1 MQTAPRKS
9 DLIVQDLLRQ
19 IVDGALPVGSI
30 LPREADLAEQYGVNR
45 SVVREA
51 NKLLEVHGLVQPVRR
66 RGTVVLDPQH
76 SLSPL
81 VLKTMLADADGNVD
95 PKVLDDFL
103 EIRAELDI
111 LMVGLAAQRRTEA
124 DLVAMEAAIDAAEA
138 LRHDPRA
145 YARAVNDF
153 GAAMAA
159 ATGNQLFPT
168 LVHWHRAVYDDL
180 EEILRHAR
188 QPTAQHTLGQRLL
201 LAGIRN
207 GDPGPVKSLLRQYHG
222 WIRDHLRS
230 ILLKDT
236 AA

>member
-1 MQTAPRKS
+1 MQTATRKS

-30 LPREADLAEQYGVNR
+30 LPKEADLATQYGVNR

-66 RGTVVLDPQH
+66 RGTLVLDPRH

-81 VLKTMLADADGNVD
+81 VLRTMLADADGRID
-95 PKVLDDFL
+95 PDMLDDFL
-103 EIRAELDI
+103 EIRAELEV
-111 LMVGLAAQRRTEA
+111 LMVGLAAQRRTED
-124 DLVAMEAAIDAAEA
+124 DLIAMQTAIDAAESM
-138 LRHDPRA
+138 RDDPSA
-145 YARAVNDF
+145 YARAVNGF
-153 GAAMAA
+153 SAAIAA
-159 ATGNQLFPT
+159 ATKNRLFPT

-188 QPTAQHTLGQRLL
+188 QPTAQHTVGQRLL

-207 GDPGPVKSLLRQYHG
+207 GDPGPVQSLLRQYHG
-222 WIRDHLRS
+222 WIRAHLRS
-230 ILLKDT
+230 ILLET
-236 AA
+236 SL